1 MQTTTMERVVNTQA
15 DMETKLWKHLRSDM
29 ICMLGLAGVEEGHSR
44 PMTAQF
50 IDDQETGPIWF
61 FTSKEHAMVRAM
73 GSRHRSIIQFES
85 KGHELFASI
94 HGDLV
99 PDNDRATLD
108 KLWNKFIAAWFP
120 GGKEDPNLQL
130 IRFDP
135 ERAQVWL
142 NEHNL
147 VAGIKLLMGR
157 DPKSDYQDKVAELR
171 LGTGTH

>member
-1 MQTTTMERVVNTQA
+1 MNCSP
-15 DMETKLWKHLRSDM
+15 RS
-29 ICMLGLAGVEEGHSR
+29 
-44 PMTAQF
+44 TA
-50 IDDQETGPIWF
+50 IWF
-61 FTSKEHAMVRAM
+61 
-73 GSRHRSIIQFES
+73 
-85 KGHELFASI
+85 
-94 HGDLV
+94 
-99 PDNDRATLD
+99 